1 MKQKIDFQWYIMLAG
16 GFIFQLL
23 FWNELFGV
31 NLLFYSIFILLVTFT
46 SKQLP
51 LSKSQALAAISHLA
65 IACYIV
71 YNNSNL
77 AIVTWVLTLLVFV
90 GQTHFPLIK
99 SVVTSI
105 ALGVLQLISGPYGI
119 VTKLQTT
126 KLGKINFKPFTRP
139 IKFVIVP
146 ILLVVIFCSMY
157 ANANAVF
164 AKYVFAI
171 THQINALFSN
181 IFNFLFVDIS
191 FAKCFMILIGI
202 LITAALLISLRHKE
216 LAEIEVKATE
226 QLVRKR
232 RNRQLSEFLQDFRTL
247 LAGNQANKV
256 LGLKTENIIGIISLV
271 ALNLLLLLLNSIDI
285 VNLWLT
291 DQSLAIRDFSGE
303 LHDGTSVLIFSIVIA
318 MIIIVYFFSGNLN
331 FYHRNKWIKLLAFL
345 WIAQNIF
352 LVASVLR
359 RDYDYIF
366 YHGLTYKRIGVIV
379 FALLCLVGLSTVYI
393 KVAKQKTVFYLYRVN
408 AKVWYALLLLFSFVN
423 WDTLMVNYNFSI
435 AEKIGIDVDHLM
447 SFSDKTLPILQQK
460 RTLLVDQVA
469 RSAQKDDYR
478 TVLPTVEMAKESS
491 SADTSAVPVELR
503 ETHLR
508 NLAIKQATDEF
519 NRRLDGR
526 IRGFL
531 QDQKSR
537 TWLSFSYLTF
547 KTKVELLKR

>member
-1 MKQKIDFQWYIMLAG
+1 MKQKIDFQFYTMLAG

-31 NLLFYSIFILLVTFT
+31 NLLLYSIFVLLVTFT
-46 SKQLP
+46 NKQLP
-51 LSKSQALAAISHLA
+51 VSKGQVLAATSHLA
-65 IACYIV
+65 IACYVI

-99 SVVTSI
+99 SVVTSTV
-105 ALGVLQLISGPYGI
+105 LGVLQLISGPYGI
-119 VTKLQTT
+119 ITKLQTT
-126 KLGKINFKPFTRP
+126 KLGKINFRPFTRLL
-139 IKFVIVP
+139 KFVIVP
-146 ILLVVIFCSMY
+146 MLLVVIFCSLY
-157 ANANAVF
+157 ANANAIF

-216 LAEIEVKATE
+216 LAEIEVTATDD
-226 QLVRKR
+226 LIRKR

-247 LAGNQANKV
+247 LAGNQTNKL
-256 LGLKTENIIGIISLV
+256 LGLKTENIIGIVSLV
-271 ALNLLLLLLNSIDI
+271 ALNLLLLLLNSIDF

-291 DQSLAIRDFSGE
+291 DRTIIIRDFSAE
-303 LHDGTSVLIFSIVIA
+303 LHDGTNVLIFSIVMA

-331 FYHRNKWIKLLAFL
+331 FYNRNKWIKLLAFI
-345 WIAQNIF
+345 WIAQNVF
-352 LVASVLR
+352 LVASVLH

-366 YHGLTYKRIGVIV
+366 YHGLTYKRIGVLV

-393 KVAKQKTVFYLYRVN
+393 KVAKHKTVFYLYRVN

-423 WDTLMVNYNFSI
+423 WDGLIVNYNFSQ

-460 RTLLVDQVA
+460 RALLIDKVA
-469 RSAQKDDYR
+469 RSTEKDDYI
-478 TVLPTVEMAKESS
+478 TALPTTEIAKESS
-491 SADTSAVPVELR
+491 NEVELS
-503 ETHLR
+503 ETDLK
-508 NLAIKQATDEF
+508 NLAIKQAKDEF
-519 NRRLDGR
+519 NQRLDGR
-526 IRGFL
+526 IRSFL

-537 TWLSFSYLTF
+537 TWLSFSYLNF
-547 KTKVELLKR
+547 KTKDDLLGRQQR